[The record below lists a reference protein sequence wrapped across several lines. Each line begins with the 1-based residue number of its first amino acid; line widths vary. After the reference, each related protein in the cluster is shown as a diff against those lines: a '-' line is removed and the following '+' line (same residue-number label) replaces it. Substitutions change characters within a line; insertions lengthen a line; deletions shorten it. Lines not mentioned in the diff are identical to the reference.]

1 MALLFAAIAI
11 FIAGNLYRALKILRM
26 PTHLR
31 WELYPLPHGPR
42 DRQLYGGSYF
52 EETEWWTKPP
62 ETNRSGELLF
72 MLEEVLFLKGVWQRY
87 RTLWPWS
94 WLLHVGLYSLVAAAV
109 LGTVAQF
116 TAKATL
122 DAGSTMMAALRMISW
137 LAVCTGLAGTL
148 GLIALRVTSPRLRPY
163 TSGGVFLNLAMI
175 AAMFAT
181 GLAGMIL
188 EPTMVESMLGVL
200 GALLGLREIPSLPTI
215 VAAHVGAAAVFL
227 AYFPFT
233 HMTHAYMKFFAYHSV
248 RWDDTPATTD
258 SAARQSVAESL
269 GRAVSWAA
277 PHIAGDGKKTW
288 RDVVSA
294 ERSKIRSD

>member
-26 PTHLR
+26 PAHLR

-62 ETNRSGELLF
+62 EASRTGELVF

-87 RTLWPWS
+87 RALWPWS

-122 DAGSTMMAALRMISW
+122 GAGSTMMAALRVISW
-137 LAVCTGLAGTL
+137 VAMSTGLAGTL
-148 GLIALRVTSPRLRPY
+148 GLITLRATSPRLRPY
-163 TSGGVFLNLAMI
+163 TSRGVFLNLAVI

-181 GLAGMIL
+181 GLVGMIF
-188 EPTMVESMLGVL
+188 EPAMVESMLGLL
-200 GALLGLREIPSLPTI
+200 GALLGLRDLPTLSAI
-215 VAAHVGAAAVFL
+215 AIGHVGVVAVFL

-248 RWDDTPATTD
+248 RWDDAPAATDPAT
-258 SAARQSVAESL
+258 QLSVTESL
-269 GRAVSWAA
+269 GRAVSWTA
-277 PHIAGDGKKTW
+277 PHIGSDGTKTW